1 MAQRNRPLFL
11 WFIVVFYLAIGAYMA
26 LLAYGLMYTR
36 DSLDKDMLA
45 YWDTY
50 SRFDFLSVA
59 TIEMVNI
66 AASVCLF
73 LLRKDGFYLFVFALS
88 LNLLLAFWDTL
99 ARGWAVH
106 NQNSIFTGGLLG
118 ILFQVGFAA
127 YSWKLLRDERL
138 T

>member
-1 MAQRNRPLFL
+1 LFL
-11 WFIVVFYLAIGAYMA
+11 WLIVVFYLVIGAYMA
-26 LLAYGLMYTR
+26 LLAYGLVYSR
-36 DSLDKDMLA
+36 GSLDKEMLA

-50 SRFDFLSVA
+50 SRFDFLSIA
-59 TIEMVNI
+59 AIEMINI

-88 LNLLLAFWDTL
+88 LNLLLALWDTL
-99 ARGWAVH
+99 TRGWAVH

-118 ILFQVGFAA
+118 IFFEVVFVV
-127 YSWKLLRDERL
+127 YSWKLMREERL

>member
-1 MAQRNRPLFL
+1 MTERNRPLFL

-36 DSLDKDMLA
+36 VSLDKEMLA

-59 TIEMVNI
+59 AIEMINL

-73 LLRKDGFYLFVFALS
+73 LLRKDGFYLFVLALS
-88 LNLLLAFWDTL
+88 LNLLLALWDTL

-118 ILFQVGFAA
+118 ILFQVGFVA
-127 YSWKLLRDERL
+127 YAWKLMRYERL

>member
-1 MAQRNRPLFL
+1 MTHRNRPAFL

-26 LLAYGLMYTR
+26 LLAYGLLFTR

-50 SRFDFLSVA
+50 SRFDFLSIA
-59 TIEMVNI
+59 AIELINI
-66 AASVCLF
+66 AASVCLLF
-73 LLRKDGFYLFVFALS
+73 LRKDGFYLFVFALS
-88 LNLLLAFWDTL
+88 LNLLLALWDTL
-99 ARGWAVH
+99 TRGWAAH

-127 YSWKLLRDERL
+127 YSWKLMRDERL